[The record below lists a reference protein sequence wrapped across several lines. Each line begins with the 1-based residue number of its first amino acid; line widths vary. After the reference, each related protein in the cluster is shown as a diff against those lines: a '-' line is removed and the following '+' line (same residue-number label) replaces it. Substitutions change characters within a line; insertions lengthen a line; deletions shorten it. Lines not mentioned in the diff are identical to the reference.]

1 MDLLSIV
8 VPCFNEEES
17 VGIFLDEIQKT
28 LFDRNYEVI
37 FINDG
42 STDNTLANIKDLANS
57 NQNVKYISFSR
68 NFGKESAIYAGL
80 KNASGDL
87 VCLMDV
93 DMQHP
98 PSMLPEMIESISE
111 GYDVVAARRISKK
124 GEPMVKSFGSHMFYK
139 IFNRISKLDLVE
151 GATDY
156 RVMTR
161 PVVDAVLELSE
172 YNRFS
177 KGLFQWV
184 GFETKWIDYEN
195 VERFAGKTT
204 WSFWGLVGYSV
215 EAIVAFTTVPLSISI
230 FLGTVI
236 SAIAFIYL
244 AFIIVKYLMY
254 SDPVQGFATIMCA
267 LLLLGGIQLLSIG
280 ILGKYLE
287 KTYKE
292 TKNRPIFI
300 VKETNIDD

>member
-42 STDNTLANIKDLANS
+42 STDNTLANIKDLVNS

-139 IFNRISKLDLVE
+139 IFNRISKLDLME

-161 PVVDAVLELSE
+161 PVVDAVLELG
-172 YNRFS
+172 
-177 KGLFQWV
+177 GL
-184 GFETKWIDYEN
+184 
-195 VERFAGKTT
+195 
-204 WSFWGLVGYSV
+204 
-215 EAIVAFTTVPLSISI
+215 
-230 FLGTVI
+230 
-236 SAIAFIYL
+236 
-244 AFIIVKYLMY
+244 
-254 SDPVQGFATIMCA
+254 
-267 LLLLGGIQLLSIG
+267 
-280 ILGKYLE
+280 
-287 KTYKE
+287 
-292 TKNRPIFI
+292 
-300 VKETNIDD
+300 